1 MRGSSPRM
9 TTVCGTAPAL
19 QRTTS
24 QELRAALRPGNANLG
39 YGYFFFTSLMLENTM
54 PSARSL
60 V

>member
-9 TTVCGTAPAL
+9 TKVLFGTAPAL
-19 QRTTS
+19 QRTRKTS
-24 QELRAALRPGNANLG
+24 HA
-39 YGYFFFTSLMLENTM
+39 YFFFTSLMLENVI